1 MNEFDLIE
9 KYFNWKQ
16 ARKIELSVGDDC
28 ALISIDA
35 NYQLAT
41 SVDTLIEGVHFP
53 QETSPADIAHKALAV
68 NLSDLAAMGATPK
81 YFTLALTLPEFDQ
94 HWLEQFSSSL
104 KSLSDEYQINLVG
117 GDTTKG
123 KLSITINV
131 TGTVPSGQALLRS
144 SAKVGDAIF
153 VSNTIGD
160 AALAWQQ
167 IQQGINPS
175 KELLKQFNMP
185 NPQVSL
191 GQALLGVA
199 NACIDI
205 SDGLEQDLGHI
216 LYSSNVGASINLA
229 DIPLSQELSNHLEKT
244 NDWCLPLAGGD
255 DYQLCFSVPEARID
269 DLKKIEIDLGITLTK
284 IGVITKNQNLK
295 IVGFDNDKTCQSY
308 QHF

>member
-81 YFTLALTLPEFDQ
+81 YFTLAFTLPEFDQ

-117 GDTTKG
+117 GDT
-123 KLSITINV
+123 
-131 TGTVPSGQALLRS
+131 
-144 SAKVGDAIF
+144 
-153 VSNTIGD
+153 
-160 AALAWQQ
+160 
-167 IQQGINPS
+167 
-175 KELLKQFNMP
+175 
-185 NPQVSL
+185 
-191 GQALLGVA
+191 
-199 NACIDI
+199 
-205 SDGLEQDLGHI
+205 
-216 LYSSNVGASINLA
+216 
-229 DIPLSQELSNHLEKT
+229 
-244 NDWCLPLAGGD
+244 
-255 DYQLCFSVPEARID
+255 
-269 DLKKIEIDLGITLTK
+269 
-284 IGVITKNQNLK
+284 
-295 IVGFDNDKTCQSY
+295 
-308 QHF
+308 

>member
-153 VSNTIGD
+153 VSNTVGD

-295 IVGFDNDKTCQSY
+295 IVGFDKTCQSY